1 MTLPDTGSPTVK
13 FPRFEVTFTW
23 LTIPVN
29 VMTVARHWV
38 ANAQGMANPIVAA
51 KMNLRV
57 INSSSS
63 WQDCAAT
70 LLRNQDFVET
80 IIILWILRFL
90 GCILVEEPSSLVL
103 LPTPG
108 GGVCSV

>member
-51 KMNLRV
+51 KMNL
-57 INSSSS
+57 SSDKFLQLMAGLCRHSS
-63 WQDCAAT
+63 AKSGLC
-70 LLRNQDFVET
+70 
-80 IIILWILRFL
+80 
-90 GCILVEEPSSLVL
+90 
-103 LPTPG
+103 
-108 GGVCSV
+108 